1 MNRAAIIAAF
11 KRKIAD
17 FEKKKERAQKKY
29 STLVNKLKSLPGV
42 KNVKV
47 NANYVNPVTLEAPP
61 RGIVVYHVKDP
72 KTGRVDLFD
81 KLTFWKL
88 LRQHSPNI
96 KNNYNLL
103 MAMPGRVLFPNPATR
118 TGITTRNVQRVRARP
133 KPKTP
138 SRSAAAAKIV
148 SALRKKAA
156 AKKAAIAKKPSPVR
170 KPASPAKKNVRKPA
184 SPKKKTPAR
193 KSH

>member
-1 MNRAAIIAAF
+1 MKAIDNAA
-11 KRKIAD
+11 KR
-17 FEKKKERAQKKY
+17 RGRLLKKY
-29 STLVNKLKSLPGV
+29 ATVMNKLKSLPGV

-61 RGIVVYHVKDP
+61 RGVVVYHVKDP

-81 KLTFWKL
+81 KVTFWKL
-88 LRQHSPNI
+88 LRRHSPNI

-103 MAMPGRVLFPNPATR
+103 MAMPSRVLFPNPTTR
-118 TGITTRNVQRVRARP
+118 TGITTRNIQRVRARP

-138 SRSAAAAKIV
+138 SRSAAAAKIAN
-148 SALRKKAA
+148 ALRKKLA
-156 AKKAAIAKKPSPVR
+156 AKKAEAKKP
-170 KPASPAKKNVRKPA
+170 SPAKKNVRKTPSPA
-184 SPKKKTPAR
+184 KKNVRKTPSPAKKNNTR